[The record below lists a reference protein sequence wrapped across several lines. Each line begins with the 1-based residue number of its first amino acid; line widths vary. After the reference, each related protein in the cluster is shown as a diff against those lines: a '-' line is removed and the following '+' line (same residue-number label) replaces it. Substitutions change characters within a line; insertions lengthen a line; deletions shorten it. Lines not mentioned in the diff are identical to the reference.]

1 LNAPGQGDG
10 VRLAPFRTDQ
20 LARAFV
26 DGADLPHRH
35 MAVDLGHDLLVDLD
49 IEVGPRLGDDQA
61 GAQAARLGHLHPGAD
76 AEGLALIAGGDGA
89 GVFAD
94 RRADDDGL
102 AAPVGVLLLFDA
114 GEEGVQVDE
123 QPAQPGGV
131 FIRLSAGVLHDVNIS
146 GT

>member
-1 LNAPGQGDG
+1 MNLHILGMPRHHEDDA
-10 VRLAPFRTDQ
+10 RTQ
-20 LARAFV
+20 S
-26 DGADLPHRH
+26 
-35 MAVDLGHDLLVDLD
+35 
-49 IEVGPRLGDDQA
+49 
-61 GAQAARLGHLHPGAD
+61 ARLGHLHPGAD

-89 GVFAD
+89 GIFALD
-94 RRADDDGL
+94 GADDDGP

-146 GT
+146 